1 MRRLACVLFLLSAA
15 ELQAAHPLITEDTGT
30 QGAGGWQLELFGEE
44 GEAQATRARLDRHD
58 AVLSYGLAD
67 TLDLQAGVPWVR
79 QQSSGMGDATLD
91 LKWRFF
97 ERGPLSLGLK
107 PGISLAT
114 GDDGKG
120 LGAGRVGWGTLLI
133 LSYDH
138 GPWAFHAHAGYK
150 RNRNTLGERDALTH
164 VSGAIAGQA
173 APGVKLVIDVA
184 RVTSPDPAV
193 SQPERYLVF
202 GAIWSVTKDFDLDL
216 GLKVG
221 SGGAAL
227 DEALLLGMTV
237 RW

>member
-1 MRRLACVLFLLSAA
+1 MRRFACALFLLGAA

-44 GEAQATRARLDRHD
+44 GEARGTRARLDRHD
-58 AVLSYGLAD
+58 AVLSYGLSDA
-67 TLDLQAGVPWVR
+67 LDLQAGVPWVR
-79 QQSSGMGDATLD
+79 AGASGIGDASLD
-91 LKWRFF
+91 LKWRFL

-107 PGISLAT
+107 PGVTLPT
-114 GDDGKG
+114 GDEDLG
-120 LGAGRVGWGTLLI
+120 LGAGRVGWGALLI

-150 RNRNTLGERDALTH
+150 RNRNTLGERESLTH
-164 VSGAIAGQA
+164 FSGAIAGQA
-173 APGVKLVIDVA
+173 APGVKVIIDFA

-193 SQPERYLVF
+193 PQAERYIVF
-202 GAIWSVTKDFDLDL
+202 GAIWSVTRDFDLDL

-221 SGGAAL
+221 RAGAAL
-227 DEALLLGMTV
+227 GEALLLGMAA